1 MIGQTEQ
8 NTVQEDS
15 AKEWHWRDVVDV
27 VVDDWIGYTVIR
39 LAPLAA
45 PLPAIAT
52 LLDAGNYAFYIWL
65 TVFGIELTAYA
76 LGDQLVKGV
85 RLGVL
90 NIKKGAVGLGIY
102 ALAIEGLLLGYKV
115 IPAWATWDGTA
126 ATIAAPIRA
135 SASVLYPFFTVG
147 GSILFAF
154 HLYLQTVEARQ
165 KATEEKQ
172 DHRDDL
178 TWEDDREYKLRQRDI
193 ELRKLAKAS
202 PASIV
207 QVLPQA
213 STTGETIASEA
224 KLLADESFGKRLVRY
239 IKEHPGALQED
250 IAKALGVSVTT
261 VSREIKALTANGVFD
276 AQKEGRRVVVTVNGN
291 HEQFLAGEL

>member
-1 MIGQTEQ
+1 MEHITAQD
-8 NTVQEDS
+8 TVQED
-15 AKEWHWRDVVDV
+15 KKTWHWRDVVDL

-90 NIKKGAVGLGIY
+90 NIKKGAIGLGIY
-102 ALAIEGLLLGYKV
+102 AVAIEGLLLGYKV

-126 ATIAAPIRA
+126 ATIANPIRA
-135 SASVLYPFFTVG
+135 SSSILYPFFTIG

-154 HLYLQTVEARQ
+154 HLYLQLVEERQ
-165 KATEEKQ
+165 KKQ
-172 DHRDDL
+172 DIKQDERDDL
-178 TWEDDREYKLRQRDI
+178 TWEDERQYRLQQQAI
-193 ELRKLAKAS
+193 ELRKLS
-202 PASIV
+202 RMPVASIV
-207 QVLPQA
+207 KALPEA
-213 STTGETIASEA
+213 STTGESVASEPT
-224 KLLADESFGKRLVRY
+224 KLADESFGKRLVRY

-250 IAKALGVSVTT
+250 TAKALGVSVAT
-261 VSREIKALTANGVFD
+261 VSREIKELTAKGVFD
-276 AQKEGRRVVVTVNGN
+276 ATKEGRRVVVTVNGN
-291 HEQFLAGEL
+291 HQAYLDS